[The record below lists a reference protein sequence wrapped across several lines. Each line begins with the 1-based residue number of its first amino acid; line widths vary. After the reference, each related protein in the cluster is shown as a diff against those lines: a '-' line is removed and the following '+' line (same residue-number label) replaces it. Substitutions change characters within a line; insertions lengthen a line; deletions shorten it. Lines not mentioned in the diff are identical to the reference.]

1 MLLFAADVAES
12 TQTVTSVLGILKEV
26 FTWLMEQI
34 GTLVNL
40 VMGQPLLLIP
50 IGITLAYVVVRFFK
64 MIFSLVR

>member
-1 MLLFAADVAES
+1 MLYLADEAS
-12 TQTVTSVLGILKEV
+12 TSTATVTSVLTTLKEV
-26 FTWLMEQI
+26 FTWLMDQI

-40 VMGQPLLLIP
+40 VMSQPLLLIP

>member
-1 MLLFAADVAES
+1 MLYFADEVVS
-12 TQTVTSVLGILKEV
+12 QPTVTSVLTTLKEV
-26 FTWLMEQI
+26 FTWLMDQI

-40 VMGQPLLLIP
+40 VMSQPLLLIP

>member
-1 MLLFAADVAES
+1 MLYLADEAASS
-12 TQTVTSVLGILKEV
+12 TATVTSVLGTLKEV

-40 VMGQPLLLIP
+40 VMNQPLLLIP

>member
-1 MLLFAADVAES
+1 MFYFADAATSS
-12 TQTVTSVLGILKEV
+12 TATVTSVLGTLKEV

-40 VMGQPLLLIP
+40 VMSQPLLLIP